1 VRSVRC
7 AYRARNT
14 SAKRDDEPGATY
26 RSSKEP
32 TINPIMSKS
41 DAADLVVAA
50 RKRRGL
56 SWAGIAEALGT
67 PLVWTTAALLGQ
79 HPMTPEQA
87 RKACELLGLDEA
99 VAESLQL
106 QPSRGTD
113 PSIMAD
119 PTIYR
124 FTEALAVYGPA
135 LKELIHEE
143 FGDGIMSAINFRVDI
158 SRRPDPDGD
167 RVVVTFDGKFLD
179 YRW

>member
-1 VRSVRC
+1 M
-7 AYRARNT
+7 T
-14 SAKRDDEPGATY
+14 
-26 RSSKEP
+26 
-32 TINPIMSKS
+32 PIMSKS

-50 RKRRGL
+50 RVRKGL
-56 SWAGIAEALGT
+56 TWAQIADELGA
-67 PLVWTTAALLGQ
+67 PVVWVTAALLGQ

-87 RKACELLGLDEA
+87 KTVCGLLDLDDA
-99 VAESLQL
+99 VAESLRF

-113 PSIMAD
+113 PAIMDD

-124 FTEALAVYGPA
+124 FVEALSVYGPA

-143 FGDGIMSAINFRVDI
+143 FGDGIMSAINFKVDI
-158 SRRPDPDGD
+158 ARRPDPDGD